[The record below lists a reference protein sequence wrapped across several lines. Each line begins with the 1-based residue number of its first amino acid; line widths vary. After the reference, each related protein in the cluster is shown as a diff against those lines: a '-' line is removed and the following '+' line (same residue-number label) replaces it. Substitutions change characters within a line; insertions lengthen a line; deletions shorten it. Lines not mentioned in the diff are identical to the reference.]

1 VLLTE
6 QRLEMDRMLGPLWQW
21 ARISFSIPGFSMRP
35 PKFRRS
41 ANIPSIVV
49 LHFDDLPAN
58 EVEEREGCR
67 LTRPIRTIVDVSN
80 QREVSGE
87 ILSKAFTEARIR
99 GLVTGQDIEL
109 YRDRLPAFL
118 LTSKRLVKAA

>member
-1 VLLTE
+1 MPPKLHMTV
-6 QRLEMDRMLGPLWQW
+6 PL
-21 ARISFSIPGFSMRP
+21 
-35 PKFRRS
+35 KFRRS

-58 EVEEREGCR
+58 EVEEREGYR

-99 GLVTGQDIEL
+99 YLDGVAVIPTITPTDN
-109 YRDRLPAFL
+109 
-118 LTSKRLVKAA
+118 

>member
-1 VLLTE
+1 
-6 QRLEMDRMLGPLWQW
+6 M
-21 ARISFSIPGFSMRP
+21 A
-35 PKFRRS
+35 

-49 LHFDDLPAN
+49 LHFDDLPASD
-58 EVEEREGCR
+58 VEDREGYR

-87 ILSKAFTEARIR
+87 VLFRAFTEARVR

-118 LTSKRLVKAA
+118 LTSRKRLVKAA

>member
-1 VLLTE
+1 MPAKLHMTVSL
-6 QRLEMDRMLGPLWQW
+6 
-21 ARISFSIPGFSMRP
+21 
-35 PKFRRS
+35 KFRRS
-41 ANIPSIVV
+41 ASIPSIVV

-58 EVEEREGCR
+58 EVEEREGYR

-80 QREVSGE
+80 HHEISAE
-87 ILSKAFTEARIR
+87 ILSKAFTEARVR

-118 LTSKRLVKAA
+118 LTSRKRLVKAA